1 MLSMF
6 EGRKYTRRGVWD
18 LVTFDGYALRSV
30 RSAAVQGSRVIQDR
44 VIPLALIGSRR
55 DETSGGRIITVQGEI
70 RGDANYV
77 LRLEEL
83 RKRADDV
90 ARLLDLEDGS
100 AVINAKLGSL
110 EALWDAERGLTR
122 VAYSATFYETS

>member
-1 MLSMF
+1 M
-6 EGRKYTRRGVWD
+6 
-18 LVTFDGYALRSV
+18 VTYGSYSLRSV
-30 RSAAVQGSRVIQDR
+30 QSAAVQGTRIIQDR

-90 ARLLDLEDGS
+90 ARPLDLEDGS

-110 EALWDAERGLTR
+110 EALWDAERGLTH